1 MIEIATTG
9 TGGEEV
15 TMGGPEIPSTLPVLP
30 LRDSVAFPGTLTPL
44 AVGQER
50 SIRLVNDVLGGNR
63 MLAMVAS
70 REPDVE
76 SPGPAQLYDVGVGGT
91 VARMLKVPDGTLR
104 ILVQAGSRVR
114 IDDYVA
120 EEPYL
125 AARVTELPDVVSE
138 GPELTALMRH
148 VQ

>member
-15 TMGGPEIPSTLPVLP
+15 AMGGPEIPATLPVLP

-50 SIRLVNDVLGGNR
+50 SIRLVNDVLGGDR

-70 REPDVE
+70 REPEVE
-76 SPGPAQLYDVGVGGT
+76 SPRPEQLYDVGVTGT
-91 VARMLKVPDGTLR
+91 VARMIKVPDGTLR
-104 ILVQAGSRVR
+104 ILVQAGARVR
-114 IDDYVA
+114 IEGWEG

-125 AARVTELPDVVSE
+125 VAASPSCPTS
-138 GPELTALMRH
+138 
-148 VQ
+148 